1 MPYTITQARKS
12 QYYTNIQDAD
22 EQKFLKEI
30 ETNKQEYAISGSA
43 IDAVQQVR
51 DEDGFLLSY
60 EDPKNPGV
68 SIEEPYQYVRLQVV
82 QRSADRVRFQ
92 EFFGNDGSEK
102 SVFKQLINETA
113 DETGINPATSN
124 KVIQDII
131 DTADEIEEEIVIESL
146 PSAEDVEIDFSDV
159 EIDLSDIQAEIPI
172 LGENVSIP
180 LSELA
185 DTNLPQIDF
194 SQLGSF
200 GNILGSG
207 GLSLSSQLENII
219 GSYRN

>member
-12 QYYTNIQDAD
+12 EYYTNIQDSD

-82 QRSADRVRFQ
+82 QRSADRNRFQ

-102 SVFKQLINETA
+102 SVFKQLINETD
-113 DETGINPATSN
+113 DEVGINPATSN

-131 DTADEIEEEIVIESL
+131 DIEEEIAEEIIIDEL
-146 PSAEDVEIDFSDV
+146 PPAENF
-159 EIDLSDIQAEIPI
+159 EIDLSEFDLDIPTIPA
-172 LGENVSIP
+172 LEN
-180 LSELA
+180 A
-185 DTNLPQIDF
+185 PQVDLT
-194 SQLGSF
+194 QLTRF
-200 GNILGSG
+200 GNFGGMFGSLRDRLKNLTG
-207 GLSLSSQLENII
+207 R
-219 GSYRN
+219 YRD

>member
-12 QYYTNIQDAD
+12 DYYTNIQDSD

-51 DEDGFLLSY
+51 DDEGFLLSY

-68 SIEEPYQYVRLQVV
+68 SIEEPYQYVRLQVT
-82 QRSADRVRFQ
+82 QRSADRYRFQ

-102 SVFKQLINETA
+102 SVFKQLINETD

-131 DTADEIEEEIVIESL
+131 DTTDEIEEEIVIEAL
-146 PSAEDVEIDFSDV
+146 PSAEDF
-159 EIDLSDIQAEIPI
+159 EIDLSDFEIDLPPV
-172 LGENVSIP
+172 LPE
-180 LSELA
+180 LELA
-185 DTNLPQIDF
+185 PQIDL
-194 SQLGSF
+194 SQLSRF
-200 GNILGSG
+200 GGMFG
-207 GLSLSSQLENII
+207 GI
-219 GSYRN
+219 GNNLADRLKNLMGGYRD